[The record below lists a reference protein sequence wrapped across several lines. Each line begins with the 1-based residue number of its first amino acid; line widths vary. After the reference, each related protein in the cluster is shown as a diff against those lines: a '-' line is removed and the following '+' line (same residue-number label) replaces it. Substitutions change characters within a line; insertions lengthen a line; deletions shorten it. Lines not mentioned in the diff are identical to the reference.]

1 MLKTL
6 DIENIAVIEKAQIE
20 FSSGFNVLTG
30 ETGAGKSIVVDSI
43 NAILGERTSREL
55 VRNGADFAFVSAL
68 FTDINGAVI
77 SKLTELG
84 YVPEEDNSLLLTRRI
99 SSDGKSF
106 CKINGKSATVSVLR
120 ELGAALVNIHGQHDS
135 QSLLNPDCHYK
146 FIDMLSGDSEL
157 IENYKKAFSD
167 FIHIRRRLKQLTA
180 QAENNDNSTELLD
193 FQIKEL
199 ESADI
204 KVGEIDKLTAR
215 KKALDNADGALEVYN
230 AVLSAVSGDDETAGI
245 KLSLADAANELERYS
260 DISEDTVNACSILQ
274 NIDDEL
280 ETVKN
285 LIENSA
291 QTLDFDPDEKE
302 KIEERLDLLFRLGK
316 KYGNSEE
323 KMLESLA
330 EAKKKRAMINT
341 DEAELEMLTEEYDK
355 AFEKVENL
363 ASKLTALRKK
373 TAQKFES
380 DVKAQLE
387 FLDMPKISFK
397 VNFDKGILSS
407 AGTDKIEFL
416 ISTNPGEPPKP
427 LAKIAS
433 GGELSRI
440 MLAIKNILAYNDT
453 VDTLIFDE
461 IDTGVSGRASVKIGM
476 KLKSVSKNTQVITV
490 THSAQIAAFADTHF
504 LIQKDY
510 ENGRT
515 YTKVTTLDFEKRKYE
530 LARIMGG
537 LHITDALLAGAEEML
552 KNAEE
557 DM

>member
-1 MLKTL
+1 
-6 DIENIAVIEKAQIE
+6 
-20 FSSGFNVLTG
+20 
-30 ETGAGKSIVVDSI
+30 
-43 NAILGERTSREL
+43 
-55 VRNGADFAFVSAL
+55 
-68 FTDINGAVI
+68 
-77 SKLTELG
+77 
-84 YVPEEDNSLLLTRRI
+84 
-99 SSDGKSF
+99 
-106 CKINGKSATVSVLR
+106 
-120 ELGAALVNIHGQHDS
+120 
-135 QSLLNPDCHYK
+135 
-146 FIDMLSGDSEL
+146 
-157 IENYKKAFSD
+157 
-167 FIHIRRRLKQLTA
+167 
-180 QAENNDNSTELLD
+180 
-193 FQIKEL
+193 
-199 ESADI
+199 
-204 KVGEIDKLTAR
+204 
-215 KKALDNADGALEVYN
+215 
-230 AVLSAVSGDDETAGI
+230 
-245 KLSLADAANELERYS
+245 
-260 DISEDTVNACSILQ
+260 
-274 NIDDEL
+274 
-280 ETVKN
+280 
-285 LIENSA
+285 
-291 QTLDFDPDEKE
+291 
-302 KIEERLDLLFRLGK
+302 
-316 KYGNSEE
+316 
-323 KMLESLA
+323 
-330 EAKKKRAMINT
+330 
-341 DEAELEMLTEEYDK
+341 
-355 AFEKVENL
+355 
-363 ASKLTALRKK
+363 
-373 TAQKFES
+373 
-380 DVKAQLE
+380 
-387 FLDMPKISFK
+387 MPKISFK